1 MSCKV
6 LLTELAEED
15 MQLIR
20 DYFVTSEQEN
30 RIERFYAQ
38 MAKAFQRIAMAP
50 EAGSRTME
58 LLEVGI
64 QDCREVFS
72 HPFRVVYQYN
82 NNTARVFLIADARRD
97 LNELIKERFLT
108 L

>member
-1 MSCKV
+1 MSCKI
-6 LLTELAEED
+6 LLTEFAEED

-20 DYFVTSEQEN
+20 DYFLTNEQEN

-38 MAKAFQRIAMAP
+38 MAKAFQRIASAP

-64 QDCREVFS
+64 RDCREVFS
-72 HPFRVVYQYN
+72 HPFRVIYHYSNGQVKGFVGQS
-82 NNTARVFLIADARRD
+82 
-97 LNELIKERFLT
+97 
-108 L
+108 

>member
-1 MSCKV
+1 
-6 LLTELAEED
+6 LTEFAEED

-20 DYFVTSEQEN
+20 DYFLTNEQEN

-38 MAKAFQRIAMAP
+38 MAKAFQRIASVP

-64 QDCREVFS
+64 RDCREVFS
-72 HPFRVVYQYN
+72 HPFRVIYHYSYS
-82 NNTARVFLIADARRD
+82 NNTAIIFLIADARRD
-97 LNELIKERFLT
+97 LNKLIKKRFLM